1 MSYNIC
7 ALSGK
12 LTNNPVICIK
22 TGLIFD
28 KNAIEQFIES
38 SGICPITNIPINK
51 DDFCEIENERI
62 GCVNNNNSS
71 NNTNGK
77 TNYGI
82 DGIFKEGYLEMEKL
96 VNEVSQLKN
105 KIDEAK
111 KQLTVESYK
120 YEASLCVISQLIQEK
135 ENAILELEQLRD
147 EINN

>member
-12 LTNNPVICIK
+12 LTNNPMICIK

-62 GCVNNNNSS
+62 GCVNNNNS
-71 NNTNGK
+71 NNL
-77 TNYGI
+77 
-82 DGIFKEGYLEMEKL
+82 YLSISAICQ
-96 VNEVSQLKN
+96 V
-105 KIDEAK
+105 
-111 KQLTVESYK
+111 K
-120 YEASLCVISQLIQEK
+120 YYISFI
-135 ENAILELEQLRD
+135 
-147 EINN
+147 